1 MVEETENK
9 QPIEPTTPEP
19 ENTND
24 NAGNSDKGSEKT
36 KDDSIT
42 LSKAELS
49 EMIKKRV
56 SNAVK
61 ERDEAQ
67 KEAKR
72 LASLSDD
79 DRAKEEIKQAKAE
92 AKSLQDQVDALKL
105 EQQRY
110 NLTREA
116 TKQLS
121 EKGIDASDTVL
132 NMLVGSDADTT
143 KSNIE
148 AYSKAIA
155 DSTEKAKKELL
166 KGKAPK
172 TTTATDGPKES
183 TRDKIAKRLA
193 EAQNK

>member
-9 QPIEPTTPEP
+9 QPTEPTTPEP

-110 NLTREA
+110 KHVKQQNNFLKKVSTQA
-116 TKQLS
+116 TQFL
-121 EKGIDASDTVL
+121 IC
-132 NMLVGSDADTT
+132 
-143 KSNIE
+143 
-148 AYSKAIA
+148 
-155 DSTEKAKKELL
+155 
-166 KGKAPK
+166 
-172 TTTATDGPKES
+172 
-183 TRDKIAKRLA
+183 
-193 EAQNK
+193 